1 MSDRVLMLQV
11 VLFTIVE
18 MYNEGDTINHH
29 GFKRKVGDTK
39 DSNTMMEFSAST
51 YYKIAKTVG
60 RR

>member
-1 MSDRVLMLQV
+1 
-11 VLFTIVE
+11 
-18 MYNEGDTINHH
+18 MYNDGDTINHH

-60 RR
+60 GRWNEINYCAPKNV